1 MLEFLVVVAV
11 AMIVLVYKCV
21 CIVPQG
27 EQWVIERLGRY
38 KDTLHAGMNI
48 IIPFVDRVKKRV
60 NIKECVMDIDKQTVI
75 TSDNVN
81 AQIDGMCF
89 IQVYDAR
96 KAVYEISDYEDAIEK
111 LAMTQLRSVLGSMEL
126 DQMLSQ
132 REKINQNLLVVIDRA
147 TEAWGVK
154 VTRIDIK
161 DIDVSTEI
169 MEAMTAQ
176 MKAERTKRATVH
188 TAEGNSRAQVLNA
201 EANKR
206 AQILQAEA
214 AKESQILEAEA
225 SKRARVLQ
233 AEGEKESAFLA
244 AEARE
249 REALAEANATK
260 LVSEAISN
268 GNTNAI
274 NYFVAQ
280 KYTDALKAIGES
292 ENSKVVMM
300 PLEAS
305 SVIGSVAGI
314 GKLLGET
321 KSEN

>member
-1 MLEFLVVVAV
+1 MLEFLVVAAAAV
-11 AMIVLVYKCV
+11 IVLVFKCV

-48 IIPFVDRVKKRV
+48 VVPFVDRVRERV
-60 NIKECVMDIDKQTVI
+60 DIKERVMDIPKQTVI

-81 AQIDGMCF
+81 AEIDGMCF

-96 KAVYEISDYEDAIEK
+96 KAVYEVSNYFESIK
-111 LAMTQLRSVLGSMEL
+111 QLAMTQLRSVLGSMEL

-132 REKINQNLLVVIDRA
+132 REKINQDLLVVIDRA

-161 DIDVSTEI
+161 DIDVSEEI
-169 MEAMTAQ
+169 METMTAQ
-176 MKAERTKRATVH
+176 MKAERTKRATVLE
-188 TAEGNSRAQVLNA
+188 AEGASRAQVLKA
-201 EANKR
+201 EADKR
-206 AQILQAEA
+206 AQILEAEA